1 MRAFSVKAS
10 LLALFV
16 SGCASLSA
24 VSPAVDNQA
33 VIVSVQ
39 SCEGSPD
46 LLVSPI
52 TYMNIGFTKIDVAC
66 RAYFDRLTEITQE
79 TRIARKGLGSGNLA
93 ALAVLNATNAATKA
107 ITITGA
113 GVTLVDQLVQE
124 FAETYAYTPY
134 LYKIRQLVQDSM
146 QDFKTRSLNS
156 AKTAGLATRSADN
169 YCAAYTYIVDYAS
182 LCTKTA
188 VQTLFDQQIAVPSVA
203 DNKQGAGGTPGGVP
217 KPGLAGL
224 SQGTFAERPSPNYTV
239 RALPVQRP

>member
-1 MRAFSVKAS
+1 MRTFSAKVV

-46 LLVSPI
+46 VFVSPI

-156 AKTAGLATRSADN
+156 AKAAGLATRSADN

-203 DNKQGAGGTPGGVP
+203 DNKQGGGAPGGVP
-217 KPGLAGL
+217 KPGLAGFN
-224 SQGTFAERPSPNYTV
+224 QGTLAERPSPNYTV
-239 RALPVQRP
+239 RALPAQRQ